1 MNATTARIDAT
12 VDGLIDYAHDEHGGD
27 IATLL
32 EDGRAVRDFVE
43 DACYW
48 QGRPYTPQFLANVFT
63 AARERAAELD
73 NTTGAT
79 E

>member
-1 MNATTARIDAT
+1 MNATTARVDAT
-12 VDGLIDYAHDEHGGD
+12 VDGLIDYAREEYGGD
-27 IATLL
+27 IAALL
-32 EDGRAVRDFVE
+32 EDGRAARGFIE

>member
-27 IATLL
+27 IAALL
-32 EDGRAVRDFVE
+32 EDGCAARAFIE

-48 QGRPYTPQFLANVFT
+48 QGLQYTPQFLASVFA

-73 NTTGAT
+73 NTIGVIQ
-79 E
+79 

>member
-12 VDGLIDYAHDEHGGD
+12 VDGLIDYARDEYGGD
-27 IATLL
+27 IATFL

-48 QGRPYTPQFLANVFT
+48 QGRPYAPQFLANVFA
-63 AARERAAELD
+63 AARERAAELAS
-73 NTTGAT
+73 TTGVT